1 MKHDTPHKLIGIY
14 WNCMALN
21 PNRALGEIV
30 TPYSRLAEVQY
41 NRPYV
46 IQALLLYYTGLLSS
60 APASVIPINS
70 GEQRMA
76 VNKIGRFNIIR
87 ELGKGAQGA
96 VYLAQDP
103 QLERQVAIKTLR
115 PGATQ
120 TETLLREARIV
131 SKLQHPNIVP
141 LYDSG
146 EQQGQ
151 PYLVCAYI
159 EGGTLAKMLKEGALP
174 AVKSAELAC
183 SLLDALEYAH
193 QQGVM
198 HLDIKPANI
207 MIGQRGQP
215 MLMDFGIARLMQEQS
230 QDSQKVVGSPQYMA
244 PECIRNETVEASA
257 DLYSVG
263 MVLYEMVTGVAAFN
277 GDNVFQIINR
287 VAHEPVTPPS
297 THIADLDE
305 KLEAIILK
313 SVGKRK
319 EERYA
324 NAAAMRA
331 ALKEYL
337 GAVGDTA
344 ANDKHS
350 TLDFLLRRM
359 RSKSDFP
366 ALSSI
371 ITEINKIVAS
381 ESDSANKL
389 ARVILQD
396 FALTNKL
403 LRLVNTVS
411 YGQFGGNI
419 STISKA
425 VVIMGFETVRNIAM
439 SLIMLEFMQN
449 KSLAHQLRDEV
460 IGSFFAGVVATQL
473 AVGRNIRDAEE
484 LMICAMFQNLGRM
497 LVTYYF
503 FEESQ
508 EIIRLMEQGL
518 NEDQASIKVLGLSF
532 NEIGIGVAQ
541 CWNFPKRLL
550 AGMEK
555 LPSGEPVKKPKT
567 EIDHMRATVS
577 MANEL
582 CVIAAGTSP
591 QEKSQALN
599 RLRSRFQDAIE
610 ISEHKLN
617 DVLQSGLQE
626 LSRRAMTLEINT
638 ARSPLVGKV
647 RQWSGQ
653 SVEQP
658 AAEAKPNGMNGVHGI
673 ESALN
678 AEEPADSNAKPDPET
693 VMGAGIQDVT
703 NTLVE
708 DFNLNDLLLMVLE
721 TIYRGLGFR
730 RAIICIRDNKHNVMA
745 ARMGLGAG
753 VDEII
758 PRFRFDLAFQPDVFH
773 LAIEKG
779 VDIVIEDLRAE
790 SIASKVPAWY
800 RSMVDAQSFIL
811 LPVVINKKTIGLF
824 YADMQQANSLKLSER
839 QLSLLRTL
847 RNQAV
852 LAIKQKT

>member
-1 MKHDTPHKLIGIY
+1 
-14 WNCMALN
+14 MA
-21 PNRALGEIV
+21 AK
-30 TPYSRLAEVQY
+30 
-41 NRPYV
+41 
-46 IQALLLYYTGLLSS
+46 
-60 APASVIPINS
+60 
-70 GEQRMA
+70 
-76 VNKIGRFNIIR
+76 KIGRFTIIR
-87 ELGKGAQGA
+87 ELGRGAHGA
-96 VYLAQDP
+96 VYLAHDP

-115 PGATQ
+115 PGATR
-120 TETLLREARIV
+120 TERLLREARIV
-131 SKLQHPNIVP
+131 SKLQHANIVP
-141 LYDSG
+141 LYDAG
-146 EQQGQ
+146 EHEGET
-151 PYLVCAYI
+151 YLVCSFV
-159 EGGTLAKMLKEGALP
+159 EGGTLAKMLEEGALP
-174 AVKSAELAC
+174 PVKSAEIAC
-183 SLLDALEYAH
+183 YLLDALEYAH

-207 MIGQRGQP
+207 MIGHRGQP
-215 MLMDFGIARLMQEQS
+215 MLMDFGIARLIQEQS
-230 QDSQKVVGSPQYMA
+230 EVNQELVGTPQYMA
-244 PECIRNETVEASA
+244 PESISNAGVNASS
-257 DLYSVG
+257 DLYSLG
-263 MVLYEMVTGVAAFN
+263 IVLYEMVTGVAAFK
-277 GDNVFQIINR
+277 GENVMQVLNR
-287 VAHEPVTPPS
+287 VAHEPVAAPS
-297 THIADLDE
+297 GHNAEVDGQ
-305 KLEAIILK
+305 LEAIILK

-319 EERYA
+319 EDRYPDA
-324 NAAAMRA
+324 SSMRA

-337 GAVGDTA
+337 GGIGEAA
-344 ANDKHS
+344 ANDSHS

-371 ITEINKIVAS
+371 ITEINRIVAS

-449 KSLAHQLRDEV
+449 KSLAHQLKDEV
-460 IGSFFAGVVATQL
+460 IAAFFAGVVATQL

-503 FEESQ
+503 FEESR
-508 EIIRLMEQGL
+508 EIARLIEQGL
-518 NEDQASIKVLGLSF
+518 TEEQAAIKALGLTY
-532 NEIGIGVAQ
+532 NEIGTGVARS
-541 CWNFPKRLL
+541 WSFPKRLL
-550 AGMEK
+550 DGMEK
-555 LPSGEPVKKPKT
+555 LPSGEPVKKPRT
-567 EIDHMRATVS
+567 EAEHMKAAVN

-582 CVIAAGTSP
+582 CTIAAATAT

-599 RLRSRFQDAIE
+599 RLRLRYRDAID
-610 ISEHKLN
+610 ISERKLN
-617 DVLQSGLQE
+617 DALESGLKE

-638 ARSPLVGKV
+638 ARSPLVKKV
-647 RQWSGQ
+647 HQWSGLP
-653 SVEQP
+653 VEQP
-658 AAEAKPNGMNGVHGI
+658 AAENTGQVEGMNGVHGI

-678 AEEPADSNAKPDPET
+678 DDARQSTSARPDPET

-703 NTLVE
+703 NSLVE
-708 DFNLNDLLLMVLE
+708 DFNLNDVLLMVLE
-721 TIYRGLGFR
+721 TIYRGLGFK
-730 RAIICIRDNKHNVMA
+730 RAIICIRDNKLNAMV
-745 ARMGLGAG
+745 ARMGLGEG
-753 VDEII
+753 VDEVI
-758 PRFRFDLAFQPDVFH
+758 PRFRFNLTFESDVFH

-779 VDIVIEDLRAE
+779 ADIVIEDLRAG
-790 SIASKVPAWY
+790 SIANKIPVWY
-800 RSMVDAQSFIL
+800 RELLDAQSFIL

-852 LAIKQKT
+852 LAIKQKM

>member
-1 MKHDTPHKLIGIY
+1 
-14 WNCMALN
+14 MAAK
-21 PNRALGEIV
+21 R
-30 TPYSRLAEVQY
+30 
-41 NRPYV
+41 
-46 IQALLLYYTGLLSS
+46 
-60 APASVIPINS
+60 
-70 GEQRMA
+70 
-76 VNKIGRFNIIR
+76 IGRFNIVR
-87 ELGKGAQGA
+87 ELGRGAQGA

-120 TETLLREARIV
+120 TERLLREARIV
-131 SKLQHPNIVP
+131 SKLQHANIVP
-141 LYDSG
+141 LYDAG
-146 EQQGQ
+146 EYEGQ
-151 PYLVCAYI
+151 PYLVCAYV
-159 EGGTLAKMLKEGALP
+159 EGGTLEKMLQQGALP
-174 AVKSAELAC
+174 SVKSAEIAC
-183 SLLDALEYAH
+183 FLLDSLEYAH

-198 HLDIKPANI
+198 HLDIKPGNI
-207 MIGQRGQP
+207 MIGHRGQP
-215 MLMDFGIARLMQEQS
+215 MLMDFGIARLMQEQ
-230 QDSQKVVGSPQYMA
+230 VENREEVIGSPRYMS
-244 PECIRNETVEASA
+244 PECISNEAMNASS
-257 DLYSVG
+257 DLYSLG
-263 MVLYEMVTGVAAFN
+263 MVLYEMVAGIPAFD
-277 GDNVFQIINR
+277 GDNVFQIMNR
-287 VAHEPVTPPS
+287 VAHEPVAAPS
-297 THIADLDE
+297 IHNPELDE

-319 EERYA
+319 EERYPD
-324 NAAAMRA
+324 AAAMRS

-337 GAVGDTA
+337 GGIGDAV
-344 ANDKHS
+344 ANDAHS

-371 ITEINKIVAS
+371 ITEINQIVAS

-449 KSLAHQLRDEV
+449 KSLAHQLKDEV
-460 IGSFFAGVVATQL
+460 VAAFFSGVVATQL
-473 AVGRNIRDAEE
+473 AVGRNIRDSEE

-508 EIIRLMEQGL
+508 EIAKLVEQGQ
-518 NEDQASIKVLGLSF
+518 NEDQAAIKVLGLTY
-532 NEIGIGVAQ
+532 NQIGIGVAKS
-541 CWNFPKRLL
+541 WSFPKRLL
-550 AGMEK
+550 DGMEK
-555 LPSGEPVKKPKT
+555 LPLGEPVKRPKT
-567 EIDHMRATVS
+567 EAEHMKATVS

-582 CVIAAGTSP
+582 CEIAANAP

-599 RLRSRFQDAIE
+599 RLRLRYQDAVE
-610 ISEHKLN
+610 VSERKLN
-617 DVLQSGLQE
+617 EALESGMKE

-638 ARSPLVGKV
+638 SRSPLVKKV
-647 RQWSGQ
+647 RQWSGLP
-653 SVEQP
+653 VEQQP
-658 AAEAKPNGMNGVHGI
+658 AASCEPAEGMNGVHGI
-673 ESALN
+673 ESAL
-678 AEEPADSNAKPDPET
+678 DSNTQEDASIRPDPET

-703 NTLVE
+703 NSLVE

-721 TIYRGLGFR
+721 TIYRGLGFK
-730 RAIICIRDNKHNVMA
+730 RAVICIRDNKQNAMV
-745 ARMGLGAG
+745 ARMGLGEG
-753 VDEII
+753 VDGMI
-758 PRFRFDLAFQPDVFH
+758 PRFRFNLTFEPDVFH
-773 LAIEKG
+773 LAADKG

-790 SIASKVPAWY
+790 SMANKIPRWY
-800 RSMVDAQSFIL
+800 RELSDAQSFIL
-811 LPVVINKKTIGLF
+811 LPIVINKKTLGLF
-824 YADMQQANSLKLSER
+824 YADMQQANGLKLSER

-852 LAIKQKT
+852 LAIKQKM

>member
-1 MKHDTPHKLIGIY
+1 
-14 WNCMALN
+14 MAA
-21 PNRALGEIV
+21 R
-30 TPYSRLAEVQY
+30 
-41 NRPYV
+41 
-46 IQALLLYYTGLLSS
+46 
-60 APASVIPINS
+60 
-70 GEQRMA
+70 
-76 VNKIGRFNIIR
+76 KIGRFTIIR
-87 ELGKGAQGA
+87 ELGRGAQGA
-96 VYLAQDP
+96 VYLAHDP

-115 PGATQ
+115 PGATR
-120 TETLLREARIV
+120 TERLLREARIV
-131 SKLQHPNIVP
+131 SKLQHANIVP
-141 LYDSG
+141 LYDAG
-146 EQQGQ
+146 EHQGET
-151 PYLVCAYI
+151 YLVCAYV
-159 EGGTLAKMLKEGALP
+159 EGGTLGKMLEEGALSP
-174 AVKSAELAC
+174 VKSAEIAC
-183 SLLDALEYAH
+183 YLLDALDYAH

-215 MLMDFGIARLMQEQS
+215 MLTDFGIARLIQEQGEANRE
-230 QDSQKVVGSPQYMA
+230 VVGSPQYMA
-244 PECIRNETVEASA
+244 PESITGEGANASS
-257 DLYSVG
+257 DLYSLG
-263 MVLYEMVTGVAAFN
+263 IVLYEMVTGVAAFQGEN
-277 GDNVFQIINR
+277 AMQVLNR
-287 VAHEPVTPPS
+287 VAHEPVAAPS
-297 THIADLDE
+297 ALNAELDG
-305 KLEAIILK
+305 KLDAIILK
-313 SVGKRK
+313 SIGKRK
-319 EERYA
+319 EDRYPD
-324 NAAAMRA
+324 AAAMRA

-337 GAVGDTA
+337 GGIGEAA
-344 ANDKHS
+344 ANDSHS

-366 ALSSI
+366 ALSNI
-371 ITEINKIVAS
+371 ITEINQIVAS

-449 KSLAHQLRDEV
+449 KPLAHQLKDEV
-460 IGSFFAGVVATQL
+460 IAAFFAGVVAAQL

-508 EIIRLMEQGL
+508 EIAKFIEQGL
-518 NEDQASIKVLGLSF
+518 TEEQAAIKVLGLTY
-532 NEIGIGVAQ
+532 NEIGIGVARS
-541 CWNFPKRLL
+541 WSFPKRLL
-550 AGMEK
+550 DGMEK
-555 LPSGEPVKKPKT
+555 LPQGEPVKKPRT
-567 EIDHMRATVS
+567 EAEHMKAAVN

-582 CVIAAGTSP
+582 CVIAAATAT

-599 RLRSRFQDAIE
+599 RLRLRYQEAID
-610 ISEHKLN
+610 ISERKLN
-617 DVLQSGLQE
+617 DALESGLKE

-638 ARSPLVGKV
+638 ARSPLVNKV
-647 RQWSGQ
+647 RQWSGLP
-653 SVEQP
+653 VEQSTTANKEQP
-658 AAEAKPNGMNGVHGI
+658 EGMNGVHGI

-678 AEEPADSNAKPDPET
+678 AEAQEDASASPDPET

-703 NTLVE
+703 NSLVE
-708 DFNLNDLLLMVLE
+708 DFNLNDVLLMVLE

-730 RAIICIRDNKHNVMA
+730 RAIICIRDNKLNAMV
-745 ARMGLGAG
+745 ARMGLGEG
-753 VDEII
+753 VGEVI
-758 PRFRFDLAFQPDVFH
+758 PRFRFNLAFESDVFH

-779 VDIVIEDLRAE
+779 ADIVIEDLRAD
-790 SIASKVPAWY
+790 SIADKIPAWY
-800 RSMVDAQSFIL
+800 RELVEAQSFIL

-852 LAIKQKT
+852 LAIKQKM

>member
-1 MKHDTPHKLIGIY
+1 
-14 WNCMALN
+14 MAPKN
-21 PNRALGEIV
+21 
-30 TPYSRLAEVQY
+30 
-41 NRPYV
+41 
-46 IQALLLYYTGLLSS
+46 
-60 APASVIPINS
+60 
-70 GEQRMA
+70 
-76 VNKIGRFNIIR
+76 IGRFSVIH
-87 ELGKGAQGA
+87 ELGKGTQGA
-96 VYLAQDP
+96 VYLAHDP

-115 PGATQ
+115 PGSTH
-120 TETLLREARIV
+120 TESLLREARIV
-131 SKLQHPNIVP
+131 SKLQHANIVP
-141 LYDSG
+141 LYDAGDYQG
-146 EQQGQ
+146 E
-151 PYLVCAYI
+151 PYLVCAYV
-159 EGGTLAKMLKEGALP
+159 EGGTLQQMLKDGALSQ
-174 AVKSAELAC
+174 VKSAEIIC

-193 QQGVM
+193 QHGVM
-198 HLDIKPANI
+198 HLDIKPGNI

-215 MLMDFGIARLMQEQS
+215 MLMDFGIARLMKEQS
-230 QDSQKVVGSPQYMA
+230 DDSQEVIGTPQYMA
-244 PECIRNETVEASA
+244 PECISNGTIDASS

-263 MVLYEMVTGVAAFN
+263 MVLYEMVTGIPAFTGDNAFN
-277 GDNVFQIINR
+277 VMNR
-287 VAHEPVTPPS
+287 VVHEPALAPS
-297 THIADLDE
+297 VHNPALDE

-313 SVGKRK
+313 SIAKRK
-319 EERYA
+319 EERYP
-324 NAAAMRA
+324 NASTMRN

-337 GAVGDTA
+337 GTLGEAVAKDT
-344 ANDKHS
+344 HS

-419 STISKA
+419 STVSKA

-449 KSLAHQLRDEV
+449 KPLANQLRDEV
-460 IGSFFAGVVATQL
+460 VGSFFSGVLAIQL

-508 EIIRLMEQGL
+508 EISRLIEQGES
-518 NEDQASIKVLGLSF
+518 EDQAVIQVLGLTY
-532 NEIGIGVAQ
+532 NQIGIGVAKS
-541 CWNFPKRLL
+541 WNFPKRLL
-550 AGMEK
+550 DGMTK
-555 LPSGEPVKKPKT
+555 LPVGEPIKKPT
-567 EIDHMRATVS
+567 QPIDHVRATVS

-582 CVIAAGTSP
+582 CEIATNSDP
-591 QEKSQALN
+591 HEKSRELN
-599 RLRSRFQDAIE
+599 KLRSRYQDAIDVPE
-610 ISEHKLN
+610 YKLN
-617 DVLQSGLQE
+617 AVLESSLQE
-626 LSRRAMTLEINT
+626 LTSRALTLEINT
-638 ARSPLVGKV
+638 SRSSIVSKV
-647 RQWSGQ
+647 RKWTG
-653 SVEQP
+653 
-658 AAEAKPNGMNGVHGI
+658 EAIDTIPEGTKKADVMGGVHGI

-678 AEEPADSNAKPDPET
+678 ASDEIDALAKSDPAT
-693 VMGAGIQDVT
+693 VLGAGIQDVT

-708 DFNLNDLLLMVLE
+708 DFNLNDVLLMVLE
-721 TIYRGLGFR
+721 TMYRGLGFK
-730 RAIICIRDNKHNVMA
+730 RAIICIRDNKINSMV

-753 VDEII
+753 VDEVI
-758 PRFRFDLAFQPDVFH
+758 PHFRFKLAFESDVFH

-779 VDIVIEDLRAE
+779 VDIVIEDLRSE
-790 SIASKVPAWY
+790 SIADKIPAWY
-800 RSMVDAQSFIL
+800 RELVDAQSFIL

-824 YADMQQANSLKLSER
+824 YADMQVANSLKLSEQ

-852 LAIKQKT
+852 LAIKQKM

>member
-1 MKHDTPHKLIGIY
+1 MTAK
-14 WNCMALN
+14 N
-21 PNRALGEIV
+21 
-30 TPYSRLAEVQY
+30 
-41 NRPYV
+41 
-46 IQALLLYYTGLLSS
+46 
-60 APASVIPINS
+60 
-70 GEQRMA
+70 
-76 VNKIGRFNIIR
+76 IGRFNIIR
-87 ELGKGAQGA
+87 ELGKGTQGA
-96 VYLAQDP
+96 VYLAYDP

-115 PGATQ
+115 PGSAH
-120 TETLLREARIV
+120 TESLLREARIV
-131 SKLQHPNIVP
+131 SKLQHANIVP
-141 LYDSG
+141 LYDAG
-146 EQQGQ
+146 EYQDE
-151 PYLVCAYI
+151 PYLVCAYV
-159 EGGTLAKMLKEGALP
+159 EGGTLQQMLRDGALSQ
-174 AVKSAELAC
+174 VKSAEIAC
-183 SLLDALEYAH
+183 SILDALEYAH

-198 HLDIKPANI
+198 HLDIKPGNI

-215 MLMDFGIARLMQEQS
+215 LLMDFGIARLMKEQS
-230 QDSQKVVGSPQYMA
+230 EDSQEVIGSPQYMA
-244 PECIRNETVEASA
+244 PECISNGLVDASA

-263 MVLYEMVTGVAAFN
+263 MVLYEMVSGIPAFT
-277 GDNVFQIINR
+277 GDNAFSVMNR
-287 VAHEPVTPPS
+287 VVHEPVVAPS
-297 THIADLDE
+297 VHNPALDE

-313 SVGKRK
+313 SIGKRK
-319 EERYA
+319 EERYPDA
-324 NAAAMRA
+324 ATMRNALR
-331 ALKEYL
+331 EYL
-337 GAVGDTA
+337 GTLGDAVA
-344 ANDKHS
+344 SDKHS

-371 ITEINKIVAS
+371 ITEINRIVSS

-449 KSLAHQLRDEV
+449 KTLAHQLKEEV
-460 IGSFFAGVVATQL
+460 VGSFFAGVVAIQL
-473 AVGRNIRDAEE
+473 ADARNIRDAEE
-484 LMICAMFQNLGRM
+484 LMICSMFQNLGRM

-508 EIIRLMEQGL
+508 EISRLIEQGQS
-518 NEDQASIKVLGLSF
+518 EDQASIKVLGLTC
-532 NEIGIGVAQ
+532 NEIGIGVAKS
-541 CWNFPKRLL
+541 WNFPKRLL
-550 AGMEK
+550 DGMGK
-555 LPSGEPVKKPKT
+555 LPAGEPVKKPKT
-567 EIDHMRATVS
+567 ESDHVRATVN

-582 CVIAAGTSP
+582 CDIAATTAP
-591 QEKSQALN
+591 NEKSQALN
-599 RLRSRFQDAIE
+599 KLRFRYQGAIDMP
-610 ISEHKLN
+610 EHKLN
-617 DVLQSGLQE
+617 AVLESGLQE
-626 LSRRAMTLEINT
+626 LTSRALTLEINT
-638 ARSPLVGKV
+638 ARSPLVNKV
-647 RQWSGQ
+647 RQWTGQ
-653 SVEQP
+653 AIDTLPEGTKKADVL
-658 AAEAKPNGMNGVHGI
+658 GGVHGI

-678 AEEPADSNAKPDPET
+678 AEEKKNPLSKPDPAT

-708 DFNLNDLLLMVLE
+708 DFNLNDVLLMVLE

-730 RAIICIRDNKHNVMA
+730 RAIICIRDNKRNVMA

-753 VDEII
+753 IDDVI
-758 PRFRFDLAFQPDVFH
+758 PHFRFNLAYEADVFH

-779 VDIVIEDLRAE
+779 VDIVIEDLRVE
-790 SIASKVPAWY
+790 SIANKIPAWY
-800 RSMVDAQSFIL
+800 RQLVDAQSFIL

-824 YADMQQANSLKLSER
+824 YADMQEANSLKLSEQ